1 MKTVPCSNR
10 KRNCGYYAKI
20 SLKPGE
26 EKTAELSFPESDLA
40 YYHAGI
46 RDWVVENGTYPILV
60 GASSRDIRLTGKAV
74 LSGYPAAEPPY
85 SEAVCDAYEHIA
97 GGTISDAVF
106 SELLAHR
113 IPPEPPV
120 TPYTIESPIGDY
132 RTTGMGR
139 VIYRSIMKGVVGKQ
153 QENRSH
159 AGRGR

>member
-1 MKTVPCSNR
+1 M
-10 KRNCGYYAKI
+10 
-20 SLKPGE
+20 
-26 EKTAELSFPESDLA
+26 
-40 YYHAGI
+40 
-46 RDWVVENGTYPILV
+46 ENGTYPILV

-139 VIYRSIMKGVVGKQ
+139 VIYRSIMLPFSSRRKKSGLPLTTMRK
-153 QENRSH
+153 NWTASWN
-159 AGRGR
+159 GR